1 MSASRHT
8 YGVFVS
14 GRYYTTSY
22 NLSLCFDLDKCGN
35 TPACYGSKKQ
45 AEEMCA
51 RFTANKARLN
61 EADLRYEVIQLR

>member
-1 MSASRHT
+1 MAACRHT

-14 GRYYTTSY
+14 GKHYASSY
-22 NLSLCFDLDKCGN
+22 NLSLCFDLDQPAT

-51 RFTANKARLN
+51 RFTSDAASLE

>member
-1 MSASRHT
+1 MAASRHT

-14 GRYYTTSY
+14 GQHYSERY
-22 NLSLCFDLDKCGN
+22 NLSLCFDLDERDN

-51 RFTANKARLN
+51 RFIANHASLN

>member
-1 MSASRHT
+1 MAASRHT

-14 GRYYTTSY
+14 GKHYASSY
-22 NLSLCFDLDKCGN
+22 NLSLCFDLDQPAN
-35 TPACYGSKKQ
+35 TPACYDSKRK

-51 RFTANKARLN
+51 RFTAENASLN